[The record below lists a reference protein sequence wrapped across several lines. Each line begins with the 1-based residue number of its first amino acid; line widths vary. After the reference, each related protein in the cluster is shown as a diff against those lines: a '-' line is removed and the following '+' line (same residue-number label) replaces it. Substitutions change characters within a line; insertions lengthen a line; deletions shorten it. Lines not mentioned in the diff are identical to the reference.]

1 LALFGFLMLF
11 RYVFV
16 ADLCLKL
23 FFFRDHVVKF
33 EVDEHVLV
41 GEMKEFKIL
50 LLIHLVLIYV
60 VVALM
65 SDNPSYHLYCCH
77 WLGMN
82 QIKQAFFGELAN
94 NTTLAAN
101 NVLRPLS
108 IFEEFFNTNN
118 SSFFVFYVWFAWVAK
133 LKVFTSNDKNYATI
147 LGTSTDQPVSHL

>member
-1 LALFGFLMLF
+1 LALLGFLMLF
-11 RYVFV
+11 RYVFF

-65 SDNPSYHLYCCH
+65 SDNPSYHLHCCH
-77 WLGMN
+77 WLGVN
-82 QIKQAFFGELAN
+82 QVKQIFFGELAN
-94 NTTLAAN
+94 NATLAAN

-108 IFEEFFNTNN
+108 SFEEFFNTNY
-118 SSFFVFYVWFAWVAK
+118 SSFFVFNVLFAWVTK